1 MISLDYLVH
10 VGAFIFLIA
19 YLVRD
24 QILLRALIVIGT
36 IFYIIY
42 YLLLS
47 EPLWSALGW
56 NSLFVLINCV
66 MIFLI
71 YADRAKFSMSED
83 EEKLFGLFNTLSP
96 GEFRKLMKIS
106 EWVVAEEKI
115 LITKLDEVPDKLYFI
130 LEGHAEINR
139 INKKFKVGPGVFIGE
154 LAFLT
159 KNTATAD
166 VNLMQNSKSI
176 CWETNRL
183 MGLLTR
189 NPQMKIAFDALL
201 NKDLAAK
208 LTNN

>member
-10 VGAFIFLIA
+10 VGALIFLIA

-36 IFYIIY
+36 IFYIAY
-42 YLLLS
+42 YLLMP
-47 EPLWSALGW
+47 EPLWSALAW

-106 EWVVAEEKI
+106 EWVVAEEKM
-115 LITKLDEVPDKLYFI
+115 LITKLDEVPNKLYFI
-130 LEGHAEINR
+130 LEGHAEVNR
-139 INKKFKVGPGVFIGE
+139 INNSFTIGPGVFIGE

-166 VNLMQNSKSI
+166 VNLMRHSKSI
-176 CWETNRL
+176 YWETNRL

-208 LTNN
+208 LSK